1 MERDGFRFE
10 IVFVND
16 GSRDNTLAIC
26 STAARVDRRLRIVNL
41 SRNFGKEAAL
51 TAGID
56 HARGDVI
63 VPMDIDLQDPPEL
76 IEPFMARWRE
86 GYDIVY
92 GVRTQRAWDTAAKR
106 LSASW
111 FYRVFNSM
119 SPVRIPENV
128 GDFRLVDRRAVEVLR
143 QLPERNRFMKG
154 LFAWVGFNAIGVPYE
169 RPQRAA
175 GSSKFNLW
183 RLWNFALDGVV
194 SFSTAPLARLVLCRR
209 GDRRRRRALR
219 PVHRHPRAAV
229 RHRHAGLRLAVDR
242 RAADGRHPAP
252 VARHHRRISRPPL
265 PRGQR
270 PADLRGR
277 GHLRERRRP
286 AAASPDA
293 DPDEWTS
300 RKKTS
305 WAPISAGTGTTAPRR
320 PRSPHGRRPASQAH
334 PRRRRGLG
342 LLLAPSAGRGRRA
355 IGAVRRHRLRQRSR
369 RQRRPASPCSTA
381 ATPARPTA
389 TWC

>member
-1 MERDGFRFE
+1 LSGNALERQLAGQRERRPADPLLSLVVPVFNEEESIDIFLDTVPPLLERDGFRFE

-16 GSRDNTLAIC
+16 GSRDNTLAHLLDR
-26 STAARVDRRLRIVNL
+26 SAVDRRLSIVNL

-56 HARGDVI
+56 QARGDVI

-92 GVRTQRAWDTAAKR
+92 GVRSLRTWDTASKR
-106 LSASW
+106 VSASL

-128 GDFRLVDRRAVEVLR
+128 GDFRLVDRRAIEVLR

-154 LFAWVGFNAIGVPYE
+154 LFAWVGFNAVGVPYE

-194 SFSTAPLARLVLCRR
+194 SFSTAPLRAWFYVGVVIAAIAVLYALFIVTRVLLFGIDTPGYASLLIAVLLMGAIQLLSLGIIGEYLGRLFVEVKGRPIYVVEAVYEN
-209 GDRRRRRALR
+209 GD
-219 PVHRHPRAAV
+219 V
-229 RHRHAGLRLAVDR
+229 
-242 RAADGRHPAP
+242 AP
-252 VARHHRRISRPPL
+252 PKS
-265 PRGQR
+265 
-270 PADLRGR
+270 
-277 GHLRERRRP
+277 
-286 AAASPDA
+286 
-293 DPDEWTS
+293 
-300 RKKTS
+300 
-305 WAPISAGTGTTAPRR
+305 
-320 PRSPHGRRPASQAH
+320 
-334 PRRRRGLG
+334 
-342 LLLAPSAGRGRRA
+342 
-355 IGAVRRHRLRQRSR
+355 
-369 RQRRPASPCSTA
+369 
-381 ATPARPTA
+381 
-389 TWC
+389 

>member
-1 MERDGFRFE
+1 MPESILPVPRLSGSALERQLGNQRARRPTDPLLSLVVPVFNEEDSIDLFLDTVPPIMERDGFRFE

-16 GSRDNTLAIC
+16 GSRDNTLARLLDR
-26 STAARVDRRLRIVNL
+26 SAVDRRLRIVNL

-86 GYDIVY
+86 GYDVVY

-106 LSASW
+106 LSANW
-111 FYRVFNSM
+111 FYRVFNSL

-128 GDFRLVDRRAVEVLR
+128 GDFRLVDRRAVDVLR
-143 QLPERNRFMKG
+143 LLPERNRFMKG

-194 SFSTAPLARLVLCRR
+194 SFSTAPL
-209 GDRRRRRALR
+209 RAWFY
-219 PVHRHPRAAV
+219 VGVVIAAV
-229 RHRHAGLRLAVDR
+229 AVLYALFIVTRVLLFGIDTPGYASLLIAVLLMGAIQLLSLGIIGEYLGRLFLEVK
-242 RAADGRHPAP
+242 GRPIY
-252 VARHHRRISRPPL
+252 VIEGVYENGDVQPP
-265 PRGQR
+265 
-270 PADLRGR
+270 
-277 GHLRERRRP
+277 
-286 AAASPDA
+286 
-293 DPDEWTS
+293 
-300 RKKTS
+300 
-305 WAPISAGTGTTAPRR
+305 
-320 PRSPHGRRPASQAH
+320 
-334 PRRRRGLG
+334 
-342 LLLAPSAGRGRRA
+342 
-355 IGAVRRHRLRQRSR
+355 
-369 RQRRPASPCSTA
+369 
-381 ATPARPTA
+381 TP
-389 TWC
+389 

>member
-1 MERDGFRFE
+1 MERQLGGQRARRPADPLLSLVVPVFNEEESIDLFLDTVPPLMERDGFRFE

-16 GSRDNTLAIC
+16 GSSDNTLAHLLDRG
-26 STAARVDRRLRIVNL
+26 ALDRRLRIVNL

-106 LSASW
+106 LSANW

-154 LFAWVGFNAIGVPYE
+154 LFAWVGFNAVGVPYE
-169 RPQRAA
+169 RPRRAA

-194 SFSTAPLARLVLCRR
+194 SFSTAPLRAWFYVGVVIAAIAVLYALFIVTRVLLFGIDTPGYASLLIAVLLMGAIQLLSLGIIGEYLGRLFLEVKGRPIYVIEGIYEN
-209 GDRRRRRALR
+209 GDIRA
-219 PVHRHPRAAV
+219 PKP
-229 RHRHAGLRLAVDR
+229 
-242 RAADGRHPAP
+242 
-252 VARHHRRISRPPL
+252 
-265 PRGQR
+265 
-270 PADLRGR
+270 
-277 GHLRERRRP
+277 
-286 AAASPDA
+286 
-293 DPDEWTS
+293 
-300 RKKTS
+300 
-305 WAPISAGTGTTAPRR
+305 
-320 PRSPHGRRPASQAH
+320 
-334 PRRRRGLG
+334 
-342 LLLAPSAGRGRRA
+342 
-355 IGAVRRHRLRQRSR
+355 
-369 RQRRPASPCSTA
+369 
-381 ATPARPTA
+381 
-389 TWC
+389 

>member
-1 MERDGFRFE
+1 MPESILPSPRLSGSALDRQLAHQRSRRPADPLLSLVVPVYDEEESIDLFLDTVVPLMQRDRLRFE

-16 GSRDNTLAIC
+16 GSRDDTLARLLDRG
-26 STAARVDRRLRIVNL
+26 ARDGRLRVVNL

-56 HARGDVI
+56 HAQGDVI

-86 GYDIVY
+86 GYDVVY

-106 LSASW
+106 LSANW
-111 FYRVFNSM
+111 FYRIFNSL

-128 GDFRLVDRRAVEVLR
+128 GDFRLVDRRAAQVLR

-194 SFSTAPLARLVLCRR
+194 SFSTAPL
-209 GDRRRRRALR
+209 RAWFY
-219 PVHRHPRAAV
+219 VGVVIAAV
-229 RHRHAGLRLAVDR
+229 AILYALFIVTRVLLFGVDTPGYASLLIVVLLMGAIQLLSLGIIGEYLGRLFLEVK
-242 RAADGRHPAP
+242 
-252 VARHHRRISRPPL
+252 SRPIYVVENIYED
-265 PRGQR
+265 G
-270 PADLRGR
+270 D
-277 GHLRERRRP
+277 
-286 AAASPDA
+286 
-293 DPDEWTS
+293 
-300 RKKTS
+300 
-305 WAPISAGTGTTAPRR
+305 I
-320 PRSPHGRRPASQAH
+320 RSPNG
-334 PRRRRGLG
+334 
-342 LLLAPSAGRGRRA
+342 
-355 IGAVRRHRLRQRSR
+355 
-369 RQRRPASPCSTA
+369 
-381 ATPARPTA
+381 
-389 TWC
+389 

>member
-1 MERDGFRFE
+1 VLESVIPPPRVQNGAQGRTLERQLAIQRDRRPTDPLLSLVVPVFNEEESIDIFLAAVTGLMERDGFRFE

-16 GSRDNTLAIC
+16 GSRDNTLVHLLDR
-26 STAARVDRRLRIVNL
+26 SAADSRLRIVNL

-56 HARGDVI
+56 HAKGDVI

-76 IEPFMARWRE
+76 IEPFMSRWRE

-92 GVRTQRAWDTAAKR
+92 GVRTLRTSDTTAKR

-154 LFAWVGFNAIGVPYE
+154 LFAWVGFNAVGVPYE

-175 GSSKFNLW
+175 GSTKFNFW

-194 SFSTAPLARLVLCRR
+194 SFSTAPLRAWFYVGVVIASIAVLYALFIITRVLIFGIDTPGYASLLIAVLLMGAIQLLSLGIIGEYLGRLFLEVKS
-209 GDRRRRRALR
+209 R
-219 PVHRHPRAAV
+219 PIYVV
-229 RHRHAGLRLAVDR
+229 EGIY
-242 RAADGRHPAP
+242 ADGT
-252 VARHHRRISRPPL
+252 V
-265 PRGQR
+265 Q
-270 PADLRGR
+270 
-277 GHLRERRRP
+277 
-286 AAASPDA
+286 
-293 DPDEWTS
+293 
-300 RKKTS
+300 
-305 WAPISAGTGTTAPRR
+305 SAKP
-320 PRSPHGRRPASQAH
+320 
-334 PRRRRGLG
+334 
-342 LLLAPSAGRGRRA
+342 
-355 IGAVRRHRLRQRSR
+355 
-369 RQRRPASPCSTA
+369 
-381 ATPARPTA
+381 
-389 TWC
+389 